1 MAREK
6 PGHKTNLKGLKHVIY
21 IKTIRLYLTQDGTYD
36 VPFTIENHKPVDSTQ
51 IQLTEQ
57 TWTSLKIAIIIL
69 AALGPVIIAFLTIRY
84 KKIIKGLKQEHQTNQ
99 GIIEKRIEVY
109 DRMGP
114 VLNDLICFYC
124 YSGNWKE
131 ITPMDILRKKMELDK
146 DINTYSPI
154 FSNEL
159 SKKYSD
165 FIQLCF
171 VSFSGWDHKE
181 KIKSLYELR
190 QEHNEEWND
199 EWIPIFDTNNVIE
212 ATKMRERY
220 DELIEYFKKEMNL

>member
-1 MAREK
+1 MNS
-6 PGHKTNLKGLKHVIY
+6 P
-21 IKTIRLYLTQDGTYD
+21 D
-36 VPFTIENHKPVDSTQ
+36 

-57 TWTSLKIAIIIL
+57 LWASLKIAIIIL
-69 AALGPVIIAFLTIRY
+69 AALGPVLIAFLIIRY
-84 KKIIKGLKQEHQTNQ
+84 KRIIKGLKQEHQTNQ

-114 VLNDLICFYC
+114 ILNDLICFYC

-131 ITPMDILRKKMELDK
+131 LTPVDILRKKMELDK

-154 FSNEL
+154 FSDEL
-159 SKKYSD
+159 SKKYGG

-181 KIKSLYELR
+181 RIKSLYDLR
-190 QEHNEEWND
+190 QENNEEWSD
-199 EWIPIFDTNNVIE
+199 EWIPMFDTNNVVE
-212 ATKMRERY
+212 ATIMRERY
-220 DELIEYFKKEMNL
+220 DELIAYFKKEMDL

>member
-1 MAREK
+1 M
-6 PGHKTNLKGLKHVIY
+6 
-21 IKTIRLYLTQDGTYD
+21 
-36 VPFTIENHKPVDSTQ
+36 DSPE
-51 IQLTEQ
+51 IQVTEQ
-57 TWTSLKIAIIIL
+57 LWTSLKIAVIIV
-69 AALGPVIIAFLTIRY
+69 AVLGPVIITFLIIRY

-109 DRMGP
+109 DRMGSK
-114 VLNDLICFYC
+114 LNDLLCFYC

-131 ITPMDILRKKMELDK
+131 LTPMDILRKKMELDK

-154 FSNEL
+154 FSDEL
-159 SKKYSD
+159 SKKYGA

-171 VSFSGWDHKE
+171 VSFTGWDHKE
-181 KIKSLYELR
+181 KIKSLVELR

-199 EWIPIFDTNNVIE
+199 DWIPMFDTNNVVE

-220 DELIEYFKKEMNL
+220 DDLIGYFKREMTL

>member
-1 MAREK
+1 MSSPE
-6 PGHKTNLKGLKHVIY
+6 
-21 IKTIRLYLTQDGTYD
+21 
-36 VPFTIENHKPVDSTQ
+36 

-57 TWTSLKIAIIIL
+57 IWDSLKIAIIIL
-69 AALGPVIIAFLTIRY
+69 AALGPVIIAFLIIRY
-84 KKIIKGLKQEHQTNQ
+84 KRIIKGLKQEQPTDQ

-114 VLNDLICFYC
+114 KLNDLVCFYC

-131 ITPMDILRKKMELDK
+131 ITPMDVLRKKMELDK

-154 FSNEL
+154 FSDEL
-159 SKKYSD
+159 GKKYCD

-181 KIKSLYELR
+181 KIKSLYEIR
-190 QEHNEEWND
+190 QEHYEEWND
-199 EWIPIFDTNNVIE
+199 EWIPMFDTNNVVE
-212 ATKMRERY
+212 ATIMRERY
-220 DELIEYFKKEMNL
+220 DELIEYFKKEINL